1 MRVKN
6 KAVHFSLGSV
16 QTMEINMKESN
27 FGEAA
32 LMQAYAPQRQRYS
45 FSSADIVPFFSMRKL
60 RLVFNELAEKESFE
74 YQDFEAFKHHVL
86 SAVAPQLELSKWQ
99 AIAARR

>member
-1 MRVKN
+1 
-6 KAVHFSLGSV
+6 
-16 QTMEINMKESN
+16 MKEVN

-32 LMQAYAPQRQRYS
+32 LLQAYQPQAQGFGHS
-45 FSSADIVPFFSMRKL
+45 GPFIVPFFSMRKL
-60 RLVFNELAEKESFE
+60 RLVFNELADNESFE
-74 YQDFEAFKHHVL
+74 YANFEAFKHHVL